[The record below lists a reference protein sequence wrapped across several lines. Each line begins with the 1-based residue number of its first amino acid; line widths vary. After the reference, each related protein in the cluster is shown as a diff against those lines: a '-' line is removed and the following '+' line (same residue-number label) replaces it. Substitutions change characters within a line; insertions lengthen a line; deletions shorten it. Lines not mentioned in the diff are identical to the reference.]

1 MTWSA
6 VMGRSFWLQL
16 LAVSKTVADTRAPV
30 ITCLIIAAWD
40 KYDEGL
46 MLRSRSLL
54 VLALEEGLDE
64 GGEEEQGEQSGA
76 DLSDQLGVMD
86 RSGVE
91 GHRQLVCPCRDI
103 GCTKRIVGT
112 YQRKLALAVKREVP
126 SVRIVDLRED
136 EETRYIGRDAVL
148 RLAGCVGEELDL
160 ADSGCGL

>member
-40 KYDEGL
+40 NKYDEGL

-64 GGEEEQGEQSGA
+64 GGEEEQGE
-76 DLSDQLGVMD
+76 
-86 RSGVE
+86 
-91 GHRQLVCPCRDI
+91 
-103 GCTKRIVGT
+103 
-112 YQRKLALAVKREVP
+112 
-126 SVRIVDLRED
+126 
-136 EETRYIGRDAVL
+136 
-148 RLAGCVGEELDL
+148 
-160 ADSGCGL
+160 

>member
-54 VLALEEGLDE
+54 VLALEEGLDK
-64 GGEEEQGEQSGA
+64 GGEEEQGE
-76 DLSDQLGVMD
+76 
-86 RSGVE
+86 
-91 GHRQLVCPCRDI
+91 
-103 GCTKRIVGT
+103 
-112 YQRKLALAVKREVP
+112 
-126 SVRIVDLRED
+126 
-136 EETRYIGRDAVL
+136 
-148 RLAGCVGEELDL
+148 
-160 ADSGCGL
+160 

>member
-46 MLRSRSLL
+46 MLRSSSLLVL

-64 GGEEEQGEQSGA
+64 GGEEEQGE
-76 DLSDQLGVMD
+76 
-86 RSGVE
+86 
-91 GHRQLVCPCRDI
+91 
-103 GCTKRIVGT
+103 
-112 YQRKLALAVKREVP
+112 
-126 SVRIVDLRED
+126 
-136 EETRYIGRDAVL
+136 
-148 RLAGCVGEELDL
+148 
-160 ADSGCGL
+160 

>member
-54 VLALEEGLDE
+54 VLVLALEEGLDE
-64 GGEEEQGEQSGA
+64 GGEEEQGE
-76 DLSDQLGVMD
+76 
-86 RSGVE
+86 
-91 GHRQLVCPCRDI
+91 
-103 GCTKRIVGT
+103 
-112 YQRKLALAVKREVP
+112 
-126 SVRIVDLRED
+126 
-136 EETRYIGRDAVL
+136 
-148 RLAGCVGEELDL
+148 
-160 ADSGCGL
+160 